1 MCLLCAVWCFD
12 RCGYCE
18 MISTLRLIKIPS
30 PSSEPF
36 LCGEGAEVHSVFPF
50 NHSHLDVRE
59 VSGFNYQELCL
70 EDTI

>member
-1 MCLLCAVWCFD
+1 
-12 RCGYCE
+12 